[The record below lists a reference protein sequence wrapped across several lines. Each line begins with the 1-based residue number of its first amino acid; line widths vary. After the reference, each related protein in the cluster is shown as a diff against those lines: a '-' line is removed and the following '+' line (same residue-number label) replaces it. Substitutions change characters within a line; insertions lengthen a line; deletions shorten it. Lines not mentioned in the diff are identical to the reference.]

1 MRPSCW
7 TSRRFLNEKGSA
19 LPHITGP
26 ANESDAEPSEQD
38 QQRDV
43 HVNPP
48 GLPKVAPPARTSDAE
63 LVARCCAGDRV
74 AWRSLYERHAALV
87 YRFLSA
93 LGIRDPEREDACQ
106 DVFMAVYRSL
116 PSFRG
121 ESQLSTWIYRITAR
135 TSGKLIQ
142 KRRLRGLLATVMLS
156 EPPPPP
162 PDPSEQTA
170 RTLLLVRMLD
180 RLHPKKRLV
189 LVLFELEGVPV
200 EEIAR
205 IAECP
210 TNTVWSRLH
219 HARLELTKMAERERR
234 LKTGAPAAA
243 KGPGAAPPAKA
254 TSESAERGAPQ

>member
-1 MRPSCW
+1 MPLIQ
-7 TSRRFLNEKGSA
+7 TNQPGTDDLK
-19 LPHITGP
+19 T
-26 ANESDAEPSEQD
+26 
-38 QQRDV
+38 
-43 HVNPP
+43 P
-48 GLPKVAPPARTSDAE
+48 GLNRVTAPARTSDAE
-63 LVARCCAGDRV
+63 LVARCCAGDRG
-74 AWRSLYERHAALV
+74 AWRALYERHAALV

-135 TSGKLIQ
+135 TTGKLVQ
-142 KRRLRGLLATVMLS
+142 KKRLRTALATLMLS
-156 EPPPPP
+156 EPTSPP
-162 PDPSEQTA
+162 PDPSEETA
-170 RTLLLVRMLD
+170 RNLMLDRMLD

-205 IAECP
+205 IADCP

-219 HARLELTKMAERERR
+219 HARLDLVKMAEREGKRKNGSSKGSSSR
-234 LKTGAPAAA
+234 SSVGISPAAERRA
-243 KGPGAAPPAKA
+243 RSSNSEDSEPGVSP
-254 TSESAERGAPQ
+254 

>member
-1 MRPSCW
+1 VR
-7 TSRRFLNEKGSA
+7 A
-19 LPHITGP
+19 
-26 ANESDAEPSEQD
+26 
-38 QQRDV
+38 
-43 HVNPP
+43 
-48 GLPKVAPPARTSDAE
+48 SDAE
-63 LVARCCAGDRV
+63 LVARCCAGDRG
-74 AWRSLYERHAALV
+74 AWRSLYERHSALV

-135 TSGKLIQ
+135 TTGKLIQ
-142 KRRLRGLLATVMLS
+142 KRRLRNALATMMLS
-156 EPPPPP
+156 EPAPPPA
-162 PDPSEQTA
+162 DPSEETA
-170 RTLLLVRMLD
+170 RSLMLDRMLD

-205 IAECP
+205 IADCP

-219 HARLELTKMAERERR
+219 HARLDLTKMAEREGKRR
-234 LKTGAPAAA
+234 GSSGANAADEKA
-243 KGPGAAPPAKA
+243 QTIAAE
-254 TSESAERGAPQ
+254 TSAHGVSP